1 MTEEPVIIKT
11 PQATLRP
18 WRMDDAPSVA
28 KYADNPKVAKN
39 MRDGFP
45 NPYSEEDAER
55 FLAMATGDGP
65 ALLLA
70 VEIDGEACGGI
81 GVHPFSDVYRK
92 TAEIGYWLAE
102 PFWGRGIMT
111 EAVKAV
117 VPVAFERFDIV
128 RLQAGVYEGNIGSMR
143 VLEKAGFE
151 REAVHR
157 NAIFKNGEFRDE
169 VVFVLFGTS

>member
-11 PQATLRP
+11 SQATLRP

-28 KYADNPKVAKN
+28 KYANNPKVAKN

-55 FLAMATGDGP
+55 FLTMATGDGP

-81 GVHPFSDVYRK
+81 GVTPFTDVYRK

-102 PFWGRGIMT
+102 PFWGRGVMT
-111 EAVKAV
+111 EVVKAV
-117 VPVAFERFDIV
+117 VPVAFGRFDIV
-128 RLQAGVYEGNIGSMR
+128 RLQAGVYEGNLGSMR

-151 REAVHR
+151 REAVHKK
-157 NAIFKNGEFRDE
+157 AIFKNGELLDE
-169 VVFVLFGTS
+169 VVFVLFGV